1 MSLLETA
8 RRKSVRAVKEVMTAT
23 YWEIGRRIVESEQRG
38 EGRGD
43 YGEEMLKRLAAD
55 LTTRF
60 GPGFSDRSLYKMR
73 LFFLSHQNIS
83 PTLSAKSSGRD
94 SSPLNWEPTRGK
106 WKVVYKGQKHRFD
119 GGAGKSD
126 RDAKK
131 RADAAWKTLKAQI
144 DHQAEL
150 TQPHRAEYLKVIEEW
165 NSVLAWSVDHSD
177 EATAAVAR
185 AKLSTLEGRLN
196 EKVLPPLTWADRFFA
211 GPAPVADLNA
221 KMAPV
226 YEAAGLPPVQAMEGP
241 IPFEHTLWNDRL
253 EAQSRRLEQ
262 TGCDETFAANIQVF
276 LSGKRTEV
284 AAGQLSAIRAD
295 SLRSYLDIVME
306 FTGRTTSVSKI
317 DQETLSTFRTHLLQ
331 RIAAKQVSDY
341 YARDIFAAFKTF
353 IRWLASNTDKL
364 EHLPKNIDDKRL
376 TISIG
381 QMKAKTLNREQIQ
394 KLRDEASDR
403 TGLYLLLGLNFA
415 MTQQDIADLKQSEVD
430 WSAGVITRKRSKTS
444 DCENVPE
451 VSYRLWSATFDL
463 LKQERCQDPDRALLT
478 REGNPLKN
486 EQLNAKDKLSKSD
499 AVRLAL
505 RRLSQKTKI
514 PFTMKMLKKSAAS
527 LLRNNRQ
534 YRGLESLF
542 LDHAPTSMADR
553 HYTGAPQ
560 QLLDEA
566 IAWLGREL
574 CIK

>member
-1 MSLLETA
+1 MSRNA
-8 RRKSVRAVKEVMTAT
+8 S
-23 YWEIGRRIVESEQRG
+23 
-38 EGRGD
+38 
-43 YGEEMLKRLAAD
+43 
-55 LTTRF
+55 
-60 GPGFSDRSLYKMR
+60 
-73 LFFLSHQNIS
+73 
-83 PTLSAKSSGRD
+83 
-94 SSPLNWEPTRGK
+94 LNWDPSRGK

-126 RDAKK
+126 RDARK
-131 RADAAWKTLKAQI
+131 RADAAWKALKAQL

-150 TQPHRAEYLKVIEEW
+150 TKPHRAEYLKVIEEW

-185 AKLSTLEGRLN
+185 AKLSTLEGRLS

-211 GPAPVADLNA
+211 GPAPLADLNG

-226 YEAAGLPPVQAMEGP
+226 YEAAGLLPAQLMEGP
-241 IPFEHTLWNDRL
+241 VPFEHTLWKDRL
-253 EAQSRRLEQ
+253 EAQSRRLDQ
-262 TGCDETFAANIQVF
+262 TDCDETFAANIQVF

-284 AAGQLSAIRAD
+284 AAGQLSAVRAD

-331 RIAAKQVSDY
+331 RIAAKQMSDY
-341 YARDIFAAFKTF
+341 YARDIFAAFKMF
-353 IRWLASNTDKL
+353 IRWVASNTNKL

-376 TISIG
+376 TISIS
-381 QMKAKTLNREQIQ
+381 QRKAKTLNLEQIQ
-394 KLRDEASDR
+394 KLREEANDR
-403 TGLYLLLGLNFA
+403 TKLYLLLGLNCA

-430 WSAGVITRKRSKTS
+430 WSVGIITRKRSKTS

-451 VSYRLWSATFDL
+451 VSYRLWSTTFDL
-463 LKQERCQDPDRALLT
+463 LKQERSENSDRVLLT
-478 REGNPLKN
+478 RDGNPLKN
-486 EQLNAKDKLSKSD
+486 EQINEKDKLSKSD
-499 AVRLAL
+499 AVRLSL
-505 RRLSQKTKI
+505 RRLSLKSKV

-542 LDHAPTSMADR
+542 LDHAPTSMADK
-553 HYTGAPQ
+553 HYTGVPQ
-560 QLLDEA
+560 ELLDEA
-566 IAWLGREL
+566 IAWLGQEL
-574 CIK
+574 AIK